1 MEYKNIMTLENN
13 QDECGIWD
21 REGGCLLPL
30 AFIEALH
37 EYHRK
42 TIPFEYQDIMGHM
55 NIRWYFDLFARSGR
69 KFFAAHGLDEDY
81 FESGNFGV
89 FTLKQF
95 IQYFAEVRVG
105 QTVAIHTR
113 LIGRSDKRFY
123 FMHFM
128 INETTNQL
136 AATFEA
142 LITHADLKIR
152 RSTPMPAQI
161 AENFDATLARDE
173 ALDWAAPICGAIG
186 L

>member
-1 MEYKNIMTLENN
+1 MTVDNN
-13 QDECGIWD
+13 HFECGIWD
-21 REGGCLLPL
+21 KGGGCRIPL
-30 AFIEALH
+30 ALLETLPG
-37 EYHRK
+37 YHRK
-42 TIPFEYQDIMGHM
+42 TIPADYQDIMGHM

-69 KFFAAHGLDEDY
+69 KFFTSHGLDENY
-81 FESGNFGV
+81 FRGGHFGV

-95 IQYFAEVRVG
+95 IQYFAEVRIG

-113 LIGRSDKRFY
+113 LIGRSDKRFH

-128 INETTNQL
+128 INETTIQL

-152 RSTPMPAQI
+152 RAAPMPAPI
-161 AENFDATLARDE
+161 AQKFDVTLAKDT
-173 ALDWAAPICGAIG
+173 ALDWEAPTCGAMR